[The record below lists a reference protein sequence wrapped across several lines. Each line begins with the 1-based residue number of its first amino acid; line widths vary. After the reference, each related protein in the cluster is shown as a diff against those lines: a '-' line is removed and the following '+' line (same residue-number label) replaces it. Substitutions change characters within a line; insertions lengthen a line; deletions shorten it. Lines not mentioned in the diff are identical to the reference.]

1 MILPVSYQTT
11 SLDEII
17 PPLNYGLIYAFAC
30 AEAHREQTVQV
41 LQQGYT
47 KLLQLRPYL
56 GGDILVV
63 PTEPQ
68 GVHDGRIA
76 VADLS
81 MPSSGWTHNYAE
93 LLEAG
98 MPLSWLDAVLLAPY
112 VAGTA
117 TTTKPFMVQV
127 NWIPGGCLLTMSIS
141 HAVVDASGAGMVIQ
155 SWAQLCRE
163 IQGLSEPETHGA
175 ASEDI
180 NGANNS
186 IPAFNNKTAS
196 GASFQTLKTRP
207 ELWKLLGLHWEDN
220 IAPPPDAPSLPTSF
234 PAAGGSI
241 PGMQT
246 AIFSF
251 SRDAI
256 ARLKQDATPSDKS
269 QWISGND
276 ALTALIWR
284 SVMRARFSHGSNF
297 KSSTSTESQATVFNG
312 GVESGNEPKSI
323 VSVAINGRSLLKPPL
338 PASYINNVVYCCMT
352 ELPLVQMLSSPLSTL
367 ASSIRRRIEA
377 IKSDPALIHDATL
390 LASAIPDVGKLTFA
404 FRAFLGRDLVT
415 SSWIDIPFYEVDFGP
430 VLGKPDLIR
439 VPRGQFGGLCCLQP
453 RKPGGDVEVFVSV
466 RGSELGEL
474 LEDEEFG
481 RYASFVCV

>member
-1 MILPVSYQTT
+1 MILPTSYQTT
-11 SLDEII
+11 PLDEII
-17 PPLNYGLIYAFAC
+17 PPLSYGLIYAFQC
-30 AEAHREQTVQV
+30 DEARREQTVQI

-56 GGDILVV
+56 GGDIVRHQNSGARPGSLELVV
-63 PTEPQ
+63 PAEPQ
-68 GVHDGRIA
+68 DVHVHDGKIA

-81 MPSSGWTHNYAE
+81 LSSSGWTYSYAE

-98 MPLSWLDAVLLAPY
+98 MPLSRLDAALFAPY

-117 TTTKPFMVQV
+117 TTTKPFMIQV
-127 NWIPGGCLLTMSIS
+127 NWIPGGCLLTISIS
-141 HAVVDASGAGMVIQ
+141 HAVVDASGAGVVIQ

-163 IQGLSEPETHGA
+163 AQGLSESQTNGA
-175 ASEDI
+175 ATEDI
-180 NGANNS
+180 NGAGNS
-186 IPAFNNKTAS
+186 ISAVYNENALS
-196 GASFQTLKTRP
+196 ASFQTLKTRS
-207 ELWKLLGLHWEDN
+207 ELWKLL
-220 IAPPPDAPSLPTSF
+220 
-234 PAAGGSI
+234 AAGGSI
-241 PGMQT
+241 PGMET

-284 SVMRARFSHGSNF
+284 SVMRARFSHEGDA
-297 KSSTSTESQATVFNG
+297 KLSTTSGSQATGING
-312 GVESGNEPKSI
+312 NGAGINGEPKSI
-323 VSVAINGRSLLKPPL
+323 VSVAINGRSLLNPPL

-352 ELPLVQMLSSPLSTL
+352 ELPLTQVLSSPLSTL

-377 IKSDPALIHDATL
+377 IKSDPELIQDATL
-390 LASAIPDVGKLTFA
+390 LAAAIPDVSKLTFA
-404 FRAFLGRDLVT
+404 FREFLGCDLVT
-415 SSWIDIPFYEVDFGP
+415 SSWIDTPFYEVDFGP

-453 RKPGGDVEVFVSV
+453 RKPGGDLEVFVSV
-466 RGSELGEL
+466 RGEELEKL
-474 LEDEEFG
+474 LGDEEFG
-481 RYASFVCV
+481 KYASFVCV